1 MADNNKALSGFS
13 FVINSQSWGLKKISS
28 KMIVINGAMLSRRKN
43 DDGSYP
49 AIVNC
54 PKIKIVGEEVVSAIG
69 DKLAPKVL
77 VAIDEGFIDGDEYT
91 KEDGTVKGE
100 FVIGVTKAHIVEKK
114 SENQTGSSQQPTQ
127 PPVQNTQPAP
137 QVAPQQAAPQQ
148 TAPQQ
153 AAQTQNVDDLLAA
166 MGIK

>member
-13 FVINSQSWGLKKISS
+13 FVINSQSWGLKKISN
-28 KMIVINGAMLSRRKN
+28 KMIVVNGAMLSRRKN
-43 DDGSYP
+43 DDGTYP

-77 VAIDEGFIDGDEYT
+77 VAIDEGFIDGEEYT
-91 KEDGTVKGE
+91 KDGQTKGE

-114 SENQTGSSQQPTQ
+114 SENQTGSSQQTTQ

-137 QVAPQQAAPQQ
+137 QVAPQQ

>member
-1 MADNNKALSGFS
+1 MADSNKALSGFS
-13 FVINSQSWGLKKISS
+13 FIINSQAWGLKKISN
-28 KMIVINGAMLSRRKN
+28 KMIVVNGAMLSRRKN

-54 PKIKIVGEEVVSAIG
+54 PKIKLVGEEVVSAIG

-77 VAIDEGFIDGDEYT
+77 VAIDEGFIDGEEYT
-91 KEDGTVKGE
+91 KDGQTKGE
-100 FVIGVTKAHIVEKK
+100 FVIGVTKAHVIEKK
-114 SENQTGSSQQPTQ
+114 SENQTGSSQQPAQ

-137 QVAPQQAAPQQ
+137 QAS
-148 TAPQQ
+148 PQQ

>member
-1 MADNNKALSGFS
+1 MADSNKALSGFS
-13 FVINSQSWGLKKISS
+13 FVINTQTWGLKKVSN
-28 KMIVINGAMLSRRKN
+28 KMIIINGAMLSRRKN

-54 PKIKIVGEEVVSAIG
+54 PKIKLVGEEVVSAIG

-91 KEDGTVKGE
+91 KDGQTKGE

-114 SENQTGSSQQPTQ
+114 SENQTGSSQQPVQ

-137 QVAPQQAAPQQ
+137 QVTPQQ